1 MGFTQPDLPKVDPG
15 TFMQQPL
22 MHRMKVLALHWVE
35 RGFGTPR
42 MVHVIYILKLLTFY
56 ILGGVVIAT
65 ATSHLPAFWHV
76 AQWWNQPIV
85 YEKAVLWTV
94 LLETVGVAG
103 SWGPLAGKFKPM
115 TGGILFWARTG
126 TIRLRPWK
134 RVPLTAGD
142 RRTPA
147 DVALY
152 LALIVSVIVPLVMP
166 GVHSD
171 SLSAAVPGNTSGVVS
186 PVLIVPVM
194 VLLVLNGLRDKIIFL
209 AARGEQYLPALV
221 FFTVLPF
228 TDMIIALK
236 LLIVTVW
243 VGAGVSK
250 LGRHFAN
257 VVPPMVSNS
266 PAVPFRWIKRAHY
279 RDFPRDIRPSRLA
292 HLMAHGGGTFVEI
305 ITPLVLLLS
314 PWKPVTLAAV
324 AVMVIFHLFI
334 TSTFPLAVPLEWN
347 VLFGYAA
354 VFLFAGYPSWHGY
367 AITDMSSPWLL
378 LVIVAALLFFPVL
391 GNLRPD
397 LVSFLPSMRQYA
409 GNWASALWAFA
420 PGAEEKLNAVKR
432 PTANQ
437 VDQLVAFGYD
447 REWADVT
454 MQLTIAWRT
463 MHSQG
468 RGLFSLLL
476 RHLPDI
482 DTRTV
487 REAEFVC
494 NSLVGFN
501 FGDGHLHNEDL
512 IRAVQAQ
519 AGFEPGELVVVW
531 VESQPVHRGDQ
542 AYKVIDAA
550 LGVIERGTW
559 QVADAVAEQPWLP
572 NGPIPVQVTWSR
584 AGALQAVSEQHDGRR
599 WRHDHRDGGGRRAQ
613 RARRRRG
620 PRPAR
625 ACRSPC
631 SRRPTSPAAARA
643 PASRCCPACC
653 TTTARPS
660 TRWPSALRS

>member
-1 MGFTQPDLPKVDPG
+1 MGFTKPDLPNVDPG
-15 TFMQQPL
+15 TFMQEPL
-22 MHRMKVLALHWVE
+22 MHRMQVLALHWVE

-42 MVHVIYILKLLTFY
+42 MVHVIYIAKLLTFY

-65 ATSHLPAFWHV
+65 VTSRLPAFWHV

-115 TGGILFWARTG
+115 TGGVLFWARTG

-147 DVALY
+147 DVTLY
-152 LALIVSVIVPLVMP
+152 LALIISVIVPLVMP
-166 GVHSD
+166 GVHSG

-186 PVLIVPVM
+186 PVLIAPVV

-243 VGAGVSK
+243 VGAGSSK

-266 PAVPFRWIKRAHY
+266 PAVPFGWIKRAHY

-354 VFLFAGYPSWHGY
+354 VFLFAGYPTWAGY
-367 AITDMSSPWLL
+367 GVTNMSPPWLV
-378 LVIVAALLFFPVL
+378 LVIVAGLLFFPVL

-432 PTANQ
+432 PTTNQ

-494 NSLVGFN
+494 NSLIGFN

-542 AYKVIDAA
+542 AYQVIDAA

-584 AGALQAVSEQHDGRR
+584 AAGSQAVSERYQGEV
-599 WRHDHRDGGGRRAQ
+599 
-613 RARRRRG
+613 
-620 PRPAR
+620 
-625 ACRSPC
+625 
-631 SRRPTSPAAARA
+631 AA
-643 PASRCCPACC
+643 
-653 TTTARPS
+653 
-660 TRWPSALRS
+660 